1 MPRPSAGL
9 RARVVPGKPFEQPVS
24 GWRNGRASRRRNPP
38 TITRQSHQATAYF
51 ETSIMDLGSARLA
64 RPAADFRLV
73 PAWKAPIAQPSGKRR
88 KGLYGGTYK
97 PSVCCDP

>member
-1 MPRPSAGL
+1 
-9 RARVVPGKPFEQPVS
+9 
-24 GWRNGRASRRRNPP
+24 
-38 TITRQSHQATAYF
+38 
-51 ETSIMDLGSARLA
+51 MDLGSARLA